1 MPAGFPK
8 HKEIRLTLRQPDLF
22 LSICSGKAPFEVCK
36 DIVNML
42 CADRQADGVRADA
55 LIEQPLHMPVRKLRG
70 IALRFGGD
78 RLHAKLVNFAA

>member
-1 MPAGFPK
+1 MILR
-8 HKEIRLTLRQPDLF
+8 IRCLL
-22 LSICSGKAPFEVCK
+22 
-36 DIVNML
+36 ML
-42 CADRQADGVRADA
+42 VEYTGVEDRADA